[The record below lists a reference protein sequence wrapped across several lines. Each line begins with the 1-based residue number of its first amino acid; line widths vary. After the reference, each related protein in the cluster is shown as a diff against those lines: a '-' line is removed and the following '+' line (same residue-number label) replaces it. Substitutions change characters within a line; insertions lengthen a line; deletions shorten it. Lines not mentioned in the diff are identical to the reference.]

1 MPLIYSGQE
10 YDLNHRLLFFEK
22 DQIPHTKKIMWPILE
37 KLGKL
42 KNQNPALNGGKN
54 PASYKK
60 VNLKNS
66 SILSFEREK
75 NGSIITFV
83 GNFSSELQTIE
94 NPSIN
99 AIDLFTN
106 NKESSEN
113 LNLKPWGFKILLKK
127 KF

>member
-1 MPLIYSGQE
+1 M
-10 YDLNHRLLFFEK
+10 
-22 DQIPHTKKIMWPILE
+22 
-37 KLGKL
+37 
-42 KNQNPALNGGKN
+42 
-54 PASYKK
+54 
-60 VNLKNS
+60 
-66 SILSFEREK
+66 SFEREK

-106 NKESSEN
+106 SKESSEN
-113 LNLKPWGFKILLKK
+113 LNLKPWGVKILLKE